1 MELFLNRVFATLAA
15 GIDDAV
21 TSVSLTTGH
30 GARFGT
36 IGAGDKVR
44 IVFLDAALNV
54 SEVVYMTGISS
65 DTATIVRGQDGTTA
79 TTHAAG
85 DRIEARIGK
94 STMASM
100 SQKASAGSDAIA
112 ETHAAT
118 SKATPVDA
126 DEFPI
131 ADSAAAFIL
140 KRVTWANLNA
150 TLKTYFDTLYA
161 YLGVTAGKAQ
171 QVDQAVAATVRA
183 ATTDLTGE
191 SLEGTLSDT
200 GVAITAFHGV
210 AGITYKRKCL
220 GAGDITA
227 GAGLTI
233 LQGGAT
239 IPTAAG
245 DTFEVYLLTATTCE
259 VRNYQRAIDPKTA
272 EIANTTANTA
282 NTTANNA
289 LAGGHYGQT
298 WQAVTRVAGTTY
310 YNTTGKPIVLSK
322 SFTGTGPT
330 IRVTISINRG
340 TPFDFARHS
349 SGNAATPQIVG
360 NCLIPNGASYLLTET
375 SVASGVSTELR

>member
-1 MELFLNRVFATLAA
+1 MAQSNAYYGVAPNDIVDAEYRYAYIATSGQTTFSASYTPGSVDVFLNGSKILPSEFTATD
-15 GIDDAV
+15 G
-21 TSVSLTTGH
+21 TSVVLGTAAVLDDEVQIVSRKVTPVVGAVSPVDLSNGLATKVSTTGNEGIAGVKTFTD
-30 GARFGT
+30 GALS
-36 IGAGDKVR
+36 V
-44 IVFLDAALNV
+44 N
-54 SEVVYMTGISS
+54 
-65 DTATIVRGQDGTTA
+65 
-79 TTHAAG
+79 
-85 DRIEARIGK
+85 
-94 STMASM
+94 
-100 SQKASAGSDAIA
+100 
-112 ETHAAT
+112 
-118 SKATPVDA
+118 
-126 DEFPI
+126 
-131 ADSAAAFIL
+131 
-140 KRVTWANLNA
+140 
-150 TLKTYFDTLYA
+150 
-161 YLGVTAGKAQ
+161 
-171 QVDQAVAATVRA
+171 AVAATVRA

-272 EIANTTANTA
+272 ETA

-330 IRVTISINRG
+330 MLVTISINRG

-360 NCLIPNGASYLLTET
+360 NCIIPNDASYLLTEI

>member
-1 MELFLNRVFATLAA
+1 LDDEVQIVSRKVTPVVGAVSPVDLSNGLATK
-15 GIDDAV
+15 
-21 TSVSLTTGH
+21 VSTTGNEGIAGVKTFTD
-30 GARFGT
+30 GALS
-36 IGAGDKVR
+36 V
-44 IVFLDAALNV
+44 N
-54 SEVVYMTGISS
+54 
-65 DTATIVRGQDGTTA
+65 
-79 TTHAAG
+79 
-85 DRIEARIGK
+85 
-94 STMASM
+94 
-100 SQKASAGSDAIA
+100 
-112 ETHAAT
+112 
-118 SKATPVDA
+118 
-126 DEFPI
+126 
-131 ADSAAAFIL
+131 
-140 KRVTWANLNA
+140 
-150 TLKTYFDTLYA
+150 
-161 YLGVTAGKAQ
+161 
-171 QVDQAVAATVRA
+171 AVAATVRA

-298 WQAVTRVAGTTY
+298 WQDVTASRAISTTY
-310 YNTTGKPIVLSK
+310 TNTTGRPIVVH
-322 SFTGTGPT
+322 FRGTGSAPNAVVAIVNST
-330 IRVTISINRG
+330 YGQLSCGGSTTYANGLSFLVGVGDTYSINI
-340 TPFDFARHS
+340 
-349 SGNAATPQIVG
+349 AAGSPTKG
-360 NCLIPNGASYLLTET
+360 SWF
-375 SVASGVSTELR
+375 ELR

>member
-1 MELFLNRVFATLAA
+1 MAQSNAYYGVAPNDIVDAEYRYAYIATSGQTTFSASYTPGSVDVFLNGSKILPSEFTATD
-15 GIDDAV
+15 G
-21 TSVSLTTGH
+21 TSVVLGTAAVLDDEVQIVSRKVTPVVGAVSPVDLSNGLATKVSTTGNEGIAGVKTFTD
-30 GARFGT
+30 GALS
-36 IGAGDKVR
+36 V
-44 IVFLDAALNV
+44 N
-54 SEVVYMTGISS
+54 
-65 DTATIVRGQDGTTA
+65 
-79 TTHAAG
+79 
-85 DRIEARIGK
+85 
-94 STMASM
+94 
-100 SQKASAGSDAIA
+100 
-112 ETHAAT
+112 
-118 SKATPVDA
+118 
-126 DEFPI
+126 
-131 ADSAAAFIL
+131 
-140 KRVTWANLNA
+140 
-150 TLKTYFDTLYA
+150 
-161 YLGVTAGKAQ
+161 
-171 QVDQAVAATVRA
+171 AVAATVRA

-298 WQAVTRVAGTTY
+298 WQPVTRTAGTTY
-310 YNTTGKPIVLSK
+310 YNVTGRPIILRK
-322 SFTGTGPT
+322 SFDGSGAT
-330 IRVTISINRG
+330 IRVTISINGG

-360 NCLIPNGASYLLTET
+360 NCLIPNDASYLLTEI

>member
-298 WQAVTRVAGTTY
+298 WQPVTRTAGTTY
-310 YNTTGKPIVLSK
+310 YNVTGRPIILRK
-322 SFTGTGPT
+322 SFDGSGAT
-330 IRVTISINRG
+330 ILVTISING
-340 TPFDFARHS
+340 GAPIDFARHS
-349 SGNAATPQIVG
+349 SGSGVTPQIVG
-360 NCLIPNGASYLLTET
+360 NCLIPNDASYLLTET